1 MSNKVLFI
9 SLGSRYTV
17 CRNQSTDRQEE
28 RKMKNRKSVNI
39 PAYPN
44 AADSSYFLHRALN
57 IAIALASGV
66 GLSAAIVF
74 LMAFA

>member
-1 MSNKVLFI
+1 
-9 SLGSRYTV
+9 
-17 CRNQSTDRQEE
+17 
-28 RKMKNRKSVNI
+28 MKNRKSVNM

-74 LMAFA
+74 LMAFT